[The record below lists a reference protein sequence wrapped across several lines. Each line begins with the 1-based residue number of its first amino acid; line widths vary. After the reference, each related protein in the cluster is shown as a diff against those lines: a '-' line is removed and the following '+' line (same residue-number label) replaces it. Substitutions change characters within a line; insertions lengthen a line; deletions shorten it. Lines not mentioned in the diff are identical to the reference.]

1 MKSKHLPFILLS
13 LLLATSLSSLVSR
26 PASASGY
33 ADVTVFQAKTMIDT
47 NPSLVILDVRNDS
60 EYVTGHIRNA
70 KLIPLFELNTSLN
83 QLNPADTILVYCRAG
98 GRSASASQI
107 LASNGFTHI
116 YNMLGGMTDWT
127 REQYPTYIKY
137 TSIQEAIDNATDG
150 NTLYVSQGFY
160 SEHLSVN
167 KSLALIG
174 ENKDTTVIDGT
185 MNGTVF
191 YFNADNITISDFRIQ
206 YAGCAC
212 KGYCGI
218 NIESHRQNINITS
231 NNIFSVGFGVQ
242 MDKAQNVIIT
252 HNNITYCNDFC
263 MVVHDSTQ
271 VSVLENNI
279 ANNLYGINVENST
292 QTTFSNNNI
301 TNSHDG
307 ISLTESDNNTI
318 TCNTIASNGMYGIYL
333 SQSNNNII
341 YHNSFQANARQV
353 STHNSTNIW
362 DNGFEGNY
370 WSNYTG
376 TDTDNNGIGNT
387 PHPIDSQNIDNY
399 PLIGTFSSYHT
410 PLNQDVNLVS
420 NSTIDS
426 FEYVAPNNIMLQVSS
441 TTANQ
446 TTGFCRM
453 SIPHALIDPANGSI
467 QVIIDNGQT
476 QVLSVNTTLYDNGTY
491 RWIYF
496 TYQHSTHQILIVP
509 EYPLSLILP
518 LLIAA
523 TAMATGAHKKHRI
536 RMC

>member
-1 MKSKHLPFILLS
+1 MKSRHLPFILLS

-26 PASASGY
+26 RASASGY
-33 ADVTVFQAKTMIDT
+33 TDVTVFQAKAMIDT
-47 NPSLVILDVRNDS
+47 NPSLVILDVRNKS

-70 KLIPLFELNTSLN
+70 ELIPLFELNTSLN
-83 QLNPADTILVYCRAG
+83 QLNPADTILVYCGIG

-127 REQYPTYIKY
+127 REQYPIYIKY
-137 TSIQEAIDNATDG
+137 TSIQEAINNATDG

-174 ENKDTTVIDGT
+174 ENKDTTIVDGT

-191 YFNADNITISDFRIQ
+191 YVNTDNVTISDFKIQ
-206 YAGCAC
+206 YSGCAC
-212 KGYCGI
+212 AGYCGI
-218 NIESHRQNINITS
+218 NVESHRQNINITS

-242 MDKAQNVIIT
+242 MDKAQNVVIT
-252 HNNITYCNDFC
+252 HNNITYCSDFC

-279 ANNLYGINVENST
+279 ANNLYGLNVENST

-318 TCNTIASNGMYGIYL
+318 TCNTIASNGMYGIYI

-426 FEYVAPNNIMLQVSS
+426 FEYVAPNSIMLQVSS

-523 TAMATGAHKKHRI
+523 TAMATGAHKKRRI